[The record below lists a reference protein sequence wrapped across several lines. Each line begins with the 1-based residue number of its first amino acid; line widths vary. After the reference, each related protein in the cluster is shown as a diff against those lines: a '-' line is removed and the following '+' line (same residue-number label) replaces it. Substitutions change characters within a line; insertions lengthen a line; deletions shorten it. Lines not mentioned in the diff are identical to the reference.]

1 MCAFIQK
8 SLLLCVSEIDSVSGR
23 KSVRTQYTRYES
35 DTHYP

>member
-8 SLLLCVSEIDSVSGR
+8 SLLVRVSEIDSMSGR

-35 DTHYP
+35 DTYYP